1 MQERNK
7 EKIYSAPKWWGKK
20 FTLGYRKMVFPTVMV
35 GAIACAIG
43 MGSIVNKNTDIVYAI
58 ESKDVQ
64 SELSKQVTEV
74 KKTKDS
80 FEKKTKKLA
89 EEKKAKEAA
98 EQKAK
103 EEQEKKEA
111 EEKARQE
118 EEAKQAQAQAEAEAK
133 AKAEAAAAAAAAA
146 QAQQTQAQAPVATQS
161 WNGSV
166 LTPSAG
172 INYGPS
178 GKETYYNLD
187 MSGVISI
194 MRGIG
199 NNDNYWVRSD
209 GVKMLGNYVMVAAN
223 LNVHPRGS
231 LVETSLGTG
240 IVCDTGSFA
249 YGNATQLDIATSW

>member
-1 MQERNK
+1 MQENNK
-7 EKIYSAPKWWGKK
+7 EEIYSAPKGWGKK
-20 FTLGYRKMVFPTVMV
+20 ITLGYRKMVFPTVMV

-43 MGSIVNKNTDIVYAI
+43 MGSIVNKNTDTVYAI
-58 ESKDVQ
+58 ESKEVQ
-64 SELSKQVTEV
+64 SELSRQVKEV
-74 KKTKDS
+74 KKSKDS
-80 FEKKTKKLA
+80 FDKKTKKLA

-133 AKAEAAAAAAAAA
+133 AKAEAAAAAA
-146 QAQQTQAQAPVATQS
+146 QAQQTQAQVPVATSS

-199 NNDNYWVRSD
+199 NNDNYWVRGD

>member
-7 EKIYSAPKWWGKK
+7 EKIYSAPKEWGKK
-20 FTLGYRKMVFPTVMV
+20 ITLGYRKIVFPTVMV

-43 MGSIVNKNTDIVYAI
+43 MGSIVNKNTDTVYAT
-58 ESKDVQ
+58 ESNKVQ
-64 SELSKQVTEV
+64 SELSRQVKEV
-74 KKTKDS
+74 RKSKDS
-80 FEKKTKKLA
+80 FDKKTKKLA

-118 EEAKQAQAQAEAEAK
+118 EEAKQAQAQAEAEAT
-133 AKAEAAAAAAAAA
+133 AAT
-146 QAQQTQAQAPVATQS
+146 QTQQTQVQVQASVATPS

-172 INYGPS
+172 VNYGPS
-178 GKETYYNLD
+178 GRETYYNLD

-194 MRGIG
+194 MRGMG
-199 NNDNYWVRSD
+199 NNDNYWVRGD
-209 GVKMLGNYVMVAAN
+209 GAKMLGDYVMVAAN
-223 LNVHPRGS
+223 LNTHPRGS
-231 LVETSLGTG
+231 LVETSLGIG
-240 IVCDTGSFA
+240 IVCDTGGFA

>member
-1 MQERNK
+1 MQEKNK
-7 EKIYSAPKWWGKK
+7 EKTYSAPKLWGKK
-20 FTLGYRKMVFPTVMV
+20 ITLGYRKMVFPTVMV

-43 MGSIVNKNTDIVYAI
+43 MGSIVNKNTDTVYAL
-58 ESKDVQ
+58 ESKEVQ
-64 SELSKQVTEV
+64 SELSKQVKEV
-74 KKTKDS
+74 KKSKES
-80 FEKKTKKLA
+80 FDKKTKRLA

-118 EEAKQAQAQAEAEAK
+118 EEAKQAQAQAEAEA
-133 AKAEAAAAAAAAA
+133 AAAVQAQQA
-146 QAQQTQAQAPVATQS
+146 QAQALVATPS

-187 MSGVISI
+187 MSGVVSI
-194 MRGIG
+194 MRGMG
-199 NNDNYWVRSD
+199 NNDNYWVRGD
-209 GVKMLGNYVMVAAN
+209 GAKMLGDYVMVAAN

>member
-7 EKIYSAPKWWGKK
+7 EKTYSAPKGWDKK
-20 FTLGYRKMVFPTVMV
+20 ITLGYRKMVFPTVMV

-43 MGSIVNKNTDIVYAI
+43 MGSIVNKNTDTVYAF
-58 ESKDVQ
+58 ESKEVQ
-64 SELSKQVTEV
+64 SELSKQVKEV
-74 KKTKDS
+74 KKSKES
-80 FEKKTKKLA
+80 FDKKTKRLA
-89 EEKKAKEAA
+89 EEKKAKEVA

-111 EEKARQE
+111 EEKERQE
-118 EEAKQAQAQAEAEAK
+118 EEAKQAQAEAET
-133 AKAEAAAAAAAAA
+133 AAAA
-146 QAQQTQAQAPVATQS
+146 QAQQTQAQVQAPVATQS

-199 NNDNYWVRSD
+199 NNDEYWVRSD

-240 IVCDTGSFA
+240 IVCDTGGFA

>member
-1 MQERNK
+1 MQENNK
-7 EKIYSAPKWWGKK
+7 EKTYSSPKGLGKK
-20 FTLGYRKMVFPTVMV
+20 ITLGYRKMVFPTVMV

-43 MGSIVNKNTDIVYAI
+43 MGSIVNKNTDTVYAF
-58 ESKDVQ
+58 ESKEVQ
-64 SELSKQVTEV
+64 SELSKQVKEV
-74 KKTKDS
+74 KKSKES
-80 FEKKTKKLA
+80 FDKKTKRLA

-118 EEAKQAQAQAEAEAK
+118 EEAKQAQAQAQAEAE
-133 AKAEAAAAAAAAA
+133 AAAAA
-146 QAQQTQAQAPVATQS
+146 QAQQAQAQVQAPVASPS

-172 INYGPS
+172 VNYGPS

-187 MSGVISI
+187 MSGVVSI
-194 MRGIG
+194 MRGMG
-199 NNDNYWVRSD
+199 NNDNYWVRGD
-209 GVKMLGNYVMVAAN
+209 GAKMLGDYVMVAAN

-240 IVCDTGSFA
+240 IVCDTGGFA
-249 YGNATQLDIATSW
+249 SGNATQLDIATSW

>member
-1 MQERNK
+1 MQENSK
-7 EKIYSAPKWWGKK
+7 EKIYSAPKGWGKK
-20 FTLGYRKMVFPTVMV
+20 NTLGYRKMVFPTVMV

-43 MGSIVNKNTDIVYAI
+43 MGSIVNKNTDTVYAI
-58 ESKDVQ
+58 ESKEVQ
-64 SELSKQVTEV
+64 SELSRQVKEV
-74 KKTKDS
+74 KKSKDS
-80 FEKKTKKLA
+80 FDKKTKKLA

-111 EEKARQE
+111 EERARQE
-118 EEAKQAQAQAEAEAK
+118 EEAKQAQAQAQAEAEAK
-133 AKAEAAAAAAAAA
+133 AKAEAEAAA
-146 QAQQTQAQAPVATQS
+146 QAQQTQAQAPVATPS

-172 INYGPS
+172 VNYGPS

-187 MSGVISI
+187 MSGVVSI
-194 MRGIG
+194 MRGMG
-199 NNDNYWVRSD
+199 NNDNYWVRGD
-209 GVKMLGNYVMVAAN
+209 GAKMLGDYVMVAAN

>member
-1 MQERNK
+1 MQEKNK
-7 EKIYSAPKWWGKK
+7 EEIYSAPKGWGKK
-20 FTLGYRKMVFPTVMV
+20 ITLGYRKMVFPTVMV

-43 MGSIVNKNTDIVYAI
+43 MGSIVNKNTDTVYAI
-58 ESKDVQ
+58 ESKEVQ
-64 SELSKQVTEV
+64 SELSRQVKEV
-74 KKTKDS
+74 KKSKDS
-80 FEKKTKKLA
+80 FDKKAKKLA
-89 EEKKAKEAA
+89 EEKKAKEVA

-118 EEAKQAQAQAEAEAK
+118 EEAKQAQAQAQAQAEAEAT
-133 AKAEAAAAAAAAA
+133 AAA
-146 QAQQTQAQAPVATQS
+146 QAQQTQAQVQAPVASPS

-172 INYGPS
+172 VNYGPS

-187 MSGVISI
+187 MSGVVSI
-194 MRGIG
+194 MRGMG

-209 GVKMLGNYVMVAAN
+209 GAKMLGNYVMVAAN

-240 IVCDTGSFA
+240 IVCDTGGFA
-249 YGNATQLDIATSW
+249 YGNSTQLDIATSW

>member
-1 MQERNK
+1 MQENNK
-7 EKIYSAPKWWGKK
+7 EEIYSAPKGWGKK
-20 FTLGYRKMVFPTVMV
+20 ITLGYRKMVFPTVMV

-43 MGSIVNKNTDIVYAI
+43 MGSIVNKNTDTVYAI
-58 ESKDVQ
+58 EYKEVQ
-64 SELSKQVTEV
+64 SELSRQVKEV
-74 KKTKDS
+74 KKSKDS
-80 FEKKTKKLA
+80 FDKKTKKLA

-118 EEAKQAQAQAEAEAK
+118 EESKQAQAQAQAEAEAK
-133 AKAEAAAAAAAAA
+133 AKAEAEAAA

-199 NNDNYWVRSD
+199 NNDEYWVRSD
-209 GVKMLGNYVMVAAN
+209 GVKMLGDYVMVAAN

>member
-1 MQERNK
+1 MQEKNK
-7 EKIYSAPKWWGKK
+7 EEIYSAPKGWGKK
-20 FTLGYRKMVFPTVMV
+20 ITLGYRKMVFPTVMV

-43 MGSIVNKNTDIVYAI
+43 MGSIVNKNTDTVYAI
-58 ESKDVQ
+58 ESKEVQ
-64 SELSKQVTEV
+64 SELSRQVKEV
-74 KKTKDS
+74 KKSKDS
-80 FEKKTKKLA
+80 FDKKAKKLA
-89 EEKKAKEAA
+89 EEKKAKEVA

-118 EEAKQAQAQAEAEAK
+118 EEAKQAQAQAQAQAEAEAT
-133 AKAEAAAAAAAAA
+133 AAA
-146 QAQQTQAQAPVATQS
+146 QAQQTQAQVQAPVASPS

-172 INYGPS
+172 VNYGPS

-187 MSGVISI
+187 MSGVVSI
-194 MRGIG
+194 MRGMG

-209 GVKMLGNYVMVAAN
+209 GAKMLGNYVMVAAN

-240 IVCDTGSFA
+240 IVCDTGGFA